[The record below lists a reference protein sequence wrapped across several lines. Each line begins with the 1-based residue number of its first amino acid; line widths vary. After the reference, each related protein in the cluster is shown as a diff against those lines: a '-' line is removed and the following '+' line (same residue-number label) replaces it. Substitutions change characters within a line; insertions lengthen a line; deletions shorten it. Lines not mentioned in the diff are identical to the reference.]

1 FGNALGN
8 SIVAGLQSKQTQ
20 ANVDKATQVG
30 NEVYEREIASGKS
43 DKAAKFAA
51 AQAMAQSNG
60 GAVSL
65 SEPSDSGI
73 LPSYGTSNPDATS
86 GFYLSSGSE
95 KGFIHYDASMNDV
108 AEFLVGSS
116 AYDLGMSHASQMF
129 GIKQSADI
137 AFKNGVA
144 EGIHNVR
151 AATANRIANAR
162 GFNANYMTSQQWQG
176 IAQNQLSKW
185 NRELKNDVMGLVVN
199 IAAAPSM
206 IMGAGQL
213 ANWGVRG
220 LIGLGRAAG
229 SSYAHIGRSISAY
242 GWQQSALNVMA
253 RANPVMNP
261 VHSIGNFATRTGL
274 ARNSFNF
281 APTALQNTINQGA
294 AVLAART
301 SVLANQVGTGLKA
314 GFNSNPFGVTTA
326 DIGAGLVS
334 GTINTTFAY
343 AMDPTKGLLDYGV
356 DFASGFVG
364 GVGGNMLAGRVK
376 NAMMG
381 GQVGVSSS
389 LGATIYSEGIGGAV
403 SGFASNTISQAYALA
418 KNPASFNFDSQGMGY
433 SILSSALIGS
443 SIAKYNPDGAPTT
456 QVGLNASVGSSVNA
470 NWHDFI
476 NHWFATG
483 ANNPLKN

>member
-1 FGNALGN
+1 M
-8 SIVAGLQSKQTQ
+8 QKKQTQ

-30 NEVYEREIASGKS
+30 NEVYEREISLGKS
-43 DKAAKFAA
+43 EREAKFAA

-65 SEPSDSGI
+65 SEPSDSGL

-95 KGFIHYDASMNDV
+95 QGFIHYDASMNDV
-108 AEFLVGSS
+108 AEFLAGSS
-116 AYDLGMSHASQMF
+116 VYDLGMSHASQMF

-137 AFKNGVA
+137 AFKNDVA

-151 AATANRIANAR
+151 AATASRIANTK
-162 GFNANYMTSQQWQG
+162 GFNANHMTANQWQG
-176 IAQNQLSKW
+176 IVNNKTRQWSS
-185 NRELKNDVMGLVVN
+185 ELQSDVMGLVVN

-206 IMGAGQL
+206 IIGAGQL

-220 LIGLGRAAG
+220 LIGLSRAAG
-229 SSYAHIGRSISAY
+229 SGYAQIGRSIGAY

-261 VHSIGNFATRTGL
+261 VHSIGSFATRTGL

-294 AVLAART
+294 AVLASRA
-301 SVLANQVGTGLKA
+301 SMMSSQYGNVLKA
-314 GFNSNPFGVTTA
+314 GFNSNRFGVTTA

-343 AMDPTKGLLDYGV
+343 SMNPNKGLLDYSV

-364 GVGGNMLAGRVK
+364 GVGGNMVAGRVK
-376 NAMMG
+376 NAMMS
-381 GQVGVSSS
+381 GQVGLSSS

-403 SGFASNTISQAYALA
+403 SGFASNSFSQVYAFA
-418 KNPASFNFDSQGMGY
+418 KNPTSFSFDSQGMGY

-483 ANNPLKN
+483 ASNPLKN